1 MESLCC
7 ELKTEI
13 FRYVSTPISLILINR
28 NWYFTSQ
35 DSHARAEWIIYK
47 YGRAH
52 ALFHAIRLGN
62 NFVTVE
68 VVQVLLAKKA
78 IMSRYFIQR
87 LMMQYGTY
95 DPKLIEMKNKYNI
108 NIDVPK
114 NKPWASDL
122 SLPVFT
128 KLIAEANNELKTDI
142 AVRGND
148 LELFHYLTAGTHAIN
163 RAPPILSE
171 NLQEIED
178 LILNKKFIPFP
189 SRPRLITLHKT
200 PPVEVSEHFP
210 SQDGYENNRQIN
222 LISRAILI
230 HPELV
235 TLWKKIG
242 YTEVCSDM
250 NGLVMKGSF
259 LVCFPPN
266 PPNTW
271 VCPSSDAVAEKL
283 QKLINLGFQLTDK
296 IIEELIKM
304 FESRIQ
310 TVGEPL
316 LNSFYKIR
324 GNSTPVI
331 VETTLTEIR
340 KVDKKKGRRRQKL

>member
-1 MESLCC
+1 MESLSS
-7 ELKTEI
+7 ELKVEI
-13 FRYVSTPISLILINR
+13 FKYVSTPMSLILINR
-28 NWYFTSQ
+28 NWYSTSQ
-35 DSHARAEWIIYK
+35 ISHARTEWLVYK
-47 YGRAH
+47 YGKAH

-68 VVQVLLAKKA
+68 VVQTLLAKKA
-78 IMSRYFIQR
+78 ILSRYIVQR
-87 LMMQYGTY
+87 LMMQFGTY
-95 DPKLIEMKNKYNI
+95 DPRLIEMRNKYNV
-108 NIDVPK
+108 NIKVPK

-128 KLIAEANNELKTDI
+128 KLITEATNELKLNFTI
-142 AVRGND
+142 RGND
-148 LELFHYLTAGTHAIN
+148 LELFHYLTAGTHAIDL
-163 RAPPILSE
+163 APPILFN

-189 SRPRLITLHKT
+189 SRPRLTT
-200 PPVEVSEHFP
+200 AYQPPVEAIEQFP
-210 SQDGYENNRQIN
+210 SQDGYENKLEIN

-242 YTEVCSDM
+242 YNEICSDM

-259 LVCFPPN
+259 IACFPPN

-271 VCPSSDAVAEKL
+271 VCPSSDAVAERP
-283 QKLINLGFQLTDK
+283 QKLINLGFQLTDN
-296 IIEELIKM
+296 IIEDLIKI
-304 FESRIQ
+304 FNSRMKTI
-310 TVGEPL
+310 GEPL

-324 GNSTPVI
+324 GNSIPPI
-331 VETTLTEIR
+331 VETTLIEIR
-340 KVDKKKGRRRQKL
+340 KVKKKKRRRKS